1 MLFISISWYPEFSNG
16 VGVLKEMMNLNDSQY
31 NWEYA
36 PPPTPYDLV
45 RDSLVL
51 KISRPVLH
59 VFTRLFL
66 RYYNSLE
73 VIGKEN
79 FIENQAYIITPNHS
93 SHLDAPVIFASL
105 PLVRINR
112 TYTLAA
118 KDYFFNRWFVSF
130 FARLMANVIP
140 VDRTGSETRGLIL
153 CLSKIRKGNSVLL
166 FPEGTRS
173 QNGRINQF
181 QNGAILLSKKA
192 RLPII
197 PAYIK
202 GSFESLPKSRYVPR
216 RKKISLFLGKAV
228 RYWDEAY
235 AHMDDNDASRD
246 LEERVRNL
254 GINN

>member
-1 MLFISISWYPEFSNG
+1 
-16 VGVLKEMMNLNDSQY
+16 MNSEDSQY

-45 RDSLVL
+45 RDSILL
-51 KISRPVLH
+51 KTSRPVLH

-66 RYYNSLE
+66 RYYNNLE
-73 VIGKEN
+73 IIGKEN
-79 FIENQAYIITPNHS
+79 IADDQAYIITPNHS
-93 SHLDAPVIFASL
+93 SHLDAPVVFASL
-105 PLVRINR
+105 PLLRINR

-153 CLSKIRKGNSVLL
+153 CLSKIREGNSILL

-173 QNGRINQF
+173 QDGRINQF
-181 QNGAILLSKKA
+181 KKGVILLSKKA
-192 RLPII
+192 HLPIV
-197 PAYIK
+197 PAYIN

-216 RKKISLFLGKAV
+216 RKKISLFFGKAV
-228 RYWDEAY
+228 RYWDEVY
-235 AHMDDNDASRD
+235 SNMDDEGASRD

>member
-1 MLFISISWYPEFSNG
+1 MINT
-16 VGVLKEMMNLNDSQY
+16 KTMNHEDSRY

-45 RDSLVL
+45 RDSILL

-66 RYYNSLE
+66 RYYNNLE
-73 VIGKEN
+73 IIGKEN
-79 FIENQAYIITPNHS
+79 FIESQPCIVTPNHS

-105 PLVRINR
+105 PLFRINH

-140 VDRTGSETRGLIL
+140 VDRTGSETRGLML
-153 CLSKIRKGNSVLL
+153 CLSKIRKGNSILL

-173 QNGRINQF
+173 QNGNINQF
-181 QNGAILLSKKA
+181 QKGAIVLSKKA
-192 RLPII
+192 RLPIV

-216 RKKISLFLGKAV
+216 RRKISLVLGPAV
-228 RYWDEAY
+228 QYWEEAY
-235 AHMDDNDASRD
+235 SDMDDEGASRD
-246 LEERVRNL
+246 LEERVRDL
-254 GINN
+254 STNN

>member
-1 MLFISISWYPEFSNG
+1 
-16 VGVLKEMMNLNDSQY
+16 MNPNDSQY
-31 NWEYA
+31 NWEYP

-45 RDSLVL
+45 RDSLLL

-59 VFTRLFL
+59 IFTRLFL
-66 RYYNSLE
+66 RYYNNLE
-73 VIGKEN
+73 ITGKEN
-79 FIENQAYIITPNHS
+79 FIEGQACIITPNHS

-105 PLVRINR
+105 PLPRVNR

-153 CLSKIRKGNSVLL
+153 CLSKIRKGNSILL

-173 QNGRINQF
+173 QNGQINQF
-181 QNGAILLSKKA
+181 QKGAILLSKKSQ
-192 RLPII
+192 LPII

-216 RKKISLFLGKAV
+216 RKKINLFFGKAIQ
-228 RYWDEAY
+228 YWDKAY
-235 AHMDDNDASRD
+235 SNMDDEGASRD
-246 LEERVRNL
+246 LEERVRSL
-254 GINN
+254 SINN

>member
-1 MLFISISWYPEFSNG
+1 
-16 VGVLKEMMNLNDSQY
+16 MNSEDSQY
-31 NWEYA
+31 NWEYP

-45 RDSLVL
+45 RDSLLL

-66 RYYNSLE
+66 RYYNKLE
-73 VIGKEN
+73 ITGKEN
-79 FIENQAYIITPNHS
+79 FINDQACIITPNHS

-105 PLVRINR
+105 PLLRINR

-153 CLSKIRKGNSVLL
+153 CLSKIRKGNNILL

-173 QNGRINQF
+173 QNGRMNQF
-181 QNGAILLSKKA
+181 QKGAILLSKKA
-192 RLPII
+192 KLPII

-216 RKKISLFLGKAV
+216 RKKISLFLGQAV
-228 RYWDEAY
+228 QYWDEAY
-235 AHMDDNDASRD
+235 SNMDDEGASRD
-246 LEERVRNL
+246 LEERVKDL
-254 GINN
+254 SINN